1 MKAKILI
8 LLLITLVINA
18 CSKEVNGGKP
28 QLSFGSVSAT
38 TIRLNERISF
48 NLTLKNFSSRVAS
61 DTLFIAR
68 KFYTCPFV
76 SKDTAFYKI
85 PTYNSIKNQEAT
97 IEYTFTYGGDQT
109 TSGPFFNGCQNSSGL
124 GLRTD
129 SLNYFFWVK
138 DSNGNTSDTVMS
150 PKIILLR

>member
-28 QLSFGSVSAT
+28 QLSFGSVTAT
-38 TIRLNERISF
+38 TIPLNSIVTF
-48 NLTLKNFSSRVAS
+48 NLILKDATTSTTK

-68 KFYTCPFV
+68 KFYTCPYIT
-76 SKDTAFYKI
+76 KDTSFAII
-85 PTYNSIKNQEAT
+85 PAYNGVKNQKAT
-97 IEYTFTYGGDQT
+97 IEYTFQYG
-109 TSGPFFNGCQNSSGL
+109 SGGSFNGCINTGN
-124 GLRTD
+124 GGAGNALRTD

-138 DSNGNTSDTVMS
+138 DGFGNTSDTVMS
-150 PKIILLR
+150 PKIILLK